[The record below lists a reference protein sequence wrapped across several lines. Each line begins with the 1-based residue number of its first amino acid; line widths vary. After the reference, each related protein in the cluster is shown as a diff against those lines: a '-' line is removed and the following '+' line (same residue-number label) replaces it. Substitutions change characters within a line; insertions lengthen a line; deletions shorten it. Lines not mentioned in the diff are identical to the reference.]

1 MIPVIFG
8 ILAGAS
14 NALASVLQRRAA
26 KTAPESDAFKPALI
40 LDMLRN
46 RMWLGGI
53 GALIAAFLFQAVAL
67 STGGMSLVQ
76 PLLAVELPFTM
87 VLIGLLPPRGL
98 KQVPWTAVALLTVGL
113 AALLFALAPD
123 ESYHVPHAV
132 AWIIATAASVGC
144 VAGLVALAWVIRGP
158 VRAVLLG
165 VGTSVSFA
173 LTAAFMNEA
182 THDFERGVEA
192 VLTSW
197 QLYAMAVAGL
207 ASVYLLQNAL
217 HSGTLVA
224 VQPALTVSD
233 PVASIILGVG
243 LFGENVRDGPWTIVQ
258 VGGMALIL
266 LGSVGI
272 ARSPLLHEEHGVT
285 PARTG

>member
-1 MIPVIFG
+1 MIPVVFG

-87 VLIGLLPPRGL
+87 VLIGWLPPRGL
-98 KQVPWTAVALLTVGL
+98 KQVPWTAVGLLTVGL

-182 THDFERGVEA
+182 THDFERGVDA

>member
-46 RMWLGGI
+46 PLWLGGI
-53 GALIAAFLFQAVAL
+53 GALIAAFLLQAVAL

-87 VLIGLLPPRGL
+87 VLIGWLPPRGL
-98 KQVPWTAVALLTVGL
+98 KRVPWTAVALLTVGL
-113 AALLFALAPD
+113 GALLFALSPD
-123 ESYHVPHAV
+123 ESYHVPHAA

-182 THDFERGVEA
+182 THDFERGIRA
-192 VLTSW
+192 VVTSW

-258 VGGMALIL
+258 VIGMALIL

-272 ARSPLLHEEHGVT
+272 ARSPLLHQEHGVT